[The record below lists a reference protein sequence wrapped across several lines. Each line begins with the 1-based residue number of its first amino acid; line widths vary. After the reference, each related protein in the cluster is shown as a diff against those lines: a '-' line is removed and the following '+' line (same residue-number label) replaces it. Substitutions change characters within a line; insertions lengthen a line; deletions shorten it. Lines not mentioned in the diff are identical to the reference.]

1 MFLKMNLFW
10 SLSSPLPNLS
20 YFFNQFNILLSIFR
34 FYELL
39 LDDCWVPQN
48 VVQFLKRQ
56 NKSTIVISKS
66 IYFSTAK
73 LVQRL
78 NNEINMLLYFR
89 EFLFFHTFSISF
101 FSKVTLALDFQ
112 IELDVQPGRVITESP
127 HSWPGNTILSCGI
140 VFFGLLVRLL
150 KQCPRTPWRPPT
162 LNTNGSSVPCM
173 ICLFCNSLNYQTP
186 LPFNLTYRSG

>member
-1 MFLKMNLFW
+1 MNLFW

-66 IYFSTAK
+66 IYFSAK

>member
-1 MFLKMNLFW
+1 MFLNMSLVW
-10 SLSSPLPNLS
+10 SLSSPLPNFS

-101 FSKVTLALDFQ
+101 FSKCSSWIFKHNWMSNKTAASQDRPIVGRETLYFL
-112 IELDVQPGRVITESP
+112 
-127 HSWPGNTILSCGI
+127 
-140 VFFGLLVRLL
+140 
-150 KQCPRTPWRPPT
+150 
-162 LNTNGSSVPCM
+162 
-173 ICLFCNSLNYQTP
+173 
-186 LPFNLTYRSG
+186 